1 MKKLIFFDKSFI
13 YIFVFVFTTIL
24 FLVLDEPRESIFLI
38 LSASTFLMII
48 KDRKKIF
55 MDKPFYYFTIVFFLS
70 YFISVIFISTRG
82 YSLNLMT
89 TGRNKDT
96 NGKAVL
102 LVYEGEPEMYSFE
115 KGIEN
120 INKKGTGKL
129 FSPFILFENKRY
141 YQSIGKSDYRKN
153 TIEVATELQ
162 AFLSDGFRVYLS
174 YLYDT
179 SYIEEALISIAN
191 DGYKDVI
198 IAPVFLVDG
207 HTLNVLKS
215 RVEKMKLFNL
225 NINVKYIEPLWD
237 SESLVNSYE
246 SIIRRQINED
256 NLGNTGILLI
266 GEGQVGYS
274 RNKFLNAAREDSMF
288 RNRIRTK
295 LIDGLRINE
304 YKIKSGWFK
313 YIEPNYIDA
322 FRDLLD
328 YNVGEIIIVYTKPSV
343 TDIEIATI
351 YEKIASKNDI
361 PEGVKVTII
370 DGFLDDL
377 LFIYELKS
385 RIEFTNLQKW
395 D

>member
-1 MKKLIFFDKSFI
+1 MKKLIFFNKSLV
-13 YIFVFVFTTIL
+13 YVFVFVFTAIL

-38 LSASTFLMII
+38 LSTSTFLMMI

-55 MDKPFYYFTIVFFLS
+55 KVRPFLNFIIIFFLS
-70 YFISVIFISTRG
+70 YFISVILISTRG
-82 YSLNLMT
+82 YTLKLMA
-89 TGRNKDT
+89 TGRKKDA

-102 LVYEGEPEMYSFE
+102 LVYEGEPEMYSFK

-120 INKKGTGKL
+120 ININGTGKL

-141 YQSIGKSDYRKN
+141 YQSIGKSDYKKN
-153 TIEVATELQ
+153 TIGVATELQ
-162 AFLSDGFRVYLS
+162 ALLSNGFRVYLS

-179 SYIEEALISIAN
+179 PYIEEALINIAN

-207 HTLNVLKS
+207 HTSSVLKS

-225 NINVKYIEPLWD
+225 NIDVKYIEPLWD

-246 SIIRRQINED
+246 TIIRRRLNEN

-266 GEGQVGYS
+266 GEGQVGY
-274 RNKFLNAAREDSMF
+274 NKNNFLNAVREDSMF

-295 LIDGLRINE
+295 LIDGLGINE
-304 YKIKSGWFK
+304 HKIKSGWFK
-313 YIEPNYIDA
+313 YIEPNYLDA
-322 FRDLLD
+322 FSDLLD
-328 YNVGEIIIVYTKPSV
+328 YNLGEIIVVYTKPSV
-343 TDIEIATI
+343 TNIEIATI
-351 YEKIASKNDI
+351 YKKITSKQDI
-361 PEGVKVTII
+361 PEGIKVTII

-377 LFIYELKS
+377 LFIYELKN

>member
-1 MKKLIFFDKSFI
+1 MKKLIFFNKSLV
-13 YIFVFVFTTIL
+13 YVFVFVFTAIL

-38 LSASTFLMII
+38 LSTSTFLMMI

-55 MDKPFYYFTIVFFLS
+55 KVRPFLNFIIIFFLS
-70 YFISVIFISTRG
+70 YFISVILITTRG
-82 YSLNLMT
+82 YTLKLMA
-89 TGRNKDT
+89 TGRKKDA

-102 LVYEGEPEMYSFE
+102 LVYEGEPEMYSFK

-120 INKKGTGKL
+120 ININGTGKL

-141 YQSIGKSDYRKN
+141 YQSIGKSDYKKN
-153 TIEVATELQ
+153 TIGVATELQ
-162 AFLSDGFRVYLS
+162 ALLSNGFRVYLS

-179 SYIEEALISIAN
+179 PYIEEALINIAN

-207 HTLNVLKS
+207 HTSSVLKS

-225 NINVKYIEPLWD
+225 NIDVKYIEPLWD

-246 SIIRRQINED
+246 TIIRRRLNEN

-266 GEGQVGYS
+266 GEGQVGY
-274 RNKFLNAAREDSMF
+274 NKNNFLNAVREDSMF

-295 LIDGLRINE
+295 LIDGLGINE
-304 YKIKSGWFK
+304 HKIKSGWFK
-313 YIEPNYIDA
+313 YIEPNYLDA
-322 FRDLLD
+322 FSDLLD
-328 YNVGEIIIVYTKPSV
+328 YNLGEIIVVYTKPSV
-343 TDIEIATI
+343 TNIEIATI
-351 YEKIASKNDI
+351 YKKITSKQDI
-361 PEGVKVTII
+361 PEGIKVTII

-377 LFIYELKS
+377 LFIYELKN